1 MVCVVILWLLFCWLI
16 VQLLHC
22 HSSQLIPCSLYSFSC
37 FVYVAAHKVKED
49 KNAGR
54 KKTNPTDCFHPFN
67 NQLFSLHF
75 FNHFQLLPSS
85 GAGAVNAMQ
94 DAVLLANHIYDIKPT
109 SFENIKRA
117 LCDYKEER
125 FDAIKDQYPQSYV
138 AAKLIYGHVSLKM
151 LPVAFLFTPCSSVYD
166 AKKILKILFLF
177 SLLVTIE
184 NRLSRSEHYDKSC
197 LIGCPS
203 RCR

>member
-1 MVCVVILWLLFCWLI
+1 M
-16 VQLLHC
+16 
-22 HSSQLIPCSLYSFSC
+22 P
-37 FVYVAAHKVKED
+37 
-49 KNAGR
+49 
-54 KKTNPTDCFHPFN
+54 HPSN

-75 FNHFQLLPSS
+75 LNHFQLLPSS

-138 AAKLIYGHVSLKM
+138 AAKLIYGHVSLKI
-151 LPVAFLFTPCSSVYD
+151 LQVAFPFYS
-166 AKKILKILFLF
+166 LFLCIRYKEDIKNPVFF

-184 NRLSRSEHYDKSC
+184 NRPSRSEHYDKSC